1 MIIFFFLLSLVIL
14 LSITGYGL
22 LMLKV
27 INHKDLNYNYGLAGI
42 LGLFFLSIF
51 SSYSH
56 IILSH
61 NFLFNIIIILIGF
74 FLLLFFSKLNLKET
88 KYLTIIFSLLFIAFI
103 ISKTNED
110 YAYYHLPNALQFAQ
124 QKLQFGLGNINH
136 GFKHISSL
144 FMLMSLNYLP
154 FVEHYFFNLTNFCFL
169 VFFVYFIYK
178 EIYYRSKNNHNIS
191 LILLAL
197 FLILILVKFS
207 RIAEYGADIAGQII
221 IAIYVFYN
229 FELIFNNKLS
239 YQNKILYIK
248 ISLFLLIFAISTK
261 FILVIY
267 SLIVFLSLFYLK
279 EKKKLILSIFNL
291 KYFIF
296 LILPVCFL
304 FFFNFVSTGCIIYP
318 VSYSCFSDNFE
329 WALPMQTVNDLK
341 IHYEIWSKGGKGPTF
356 EVLQPEEYIRSFNWL
371 SNWISVYFFNKFLDY
386 LVLILFIILVLYCFF
401 YKQIIKRKK
410 EKIFTNKFF
419 TVLISLIIIFIV
431 WFMNFPT
438 LRYAGYLIV
447 FLVVSYP
454 FISFLNNKVNLK
466 DTSQIKKITIIFL
479 ISYFIFFIKNTN
491 RIYNELNIPI
501 NEHHN
506 FKNFPFY
513 WVDHVNYDEIE
524 IYNHKV
530 YKVNGKCWDTPST
543 CVRNTNRLK
552 IYKKKGYIYYSIIK

>member
-1 MIIFFFLLSLVIL
+1 
-14 LSITGYGL
+14 
-22 LMLKV
+22 
-27 INHKDLNYNYGLAGI
+27 
-42 LGLFFLSIF
+42 
-51 SSYSH
+51 
-56 IILSH
+56 
-61 NFLFNIIIILIGF
+61 
-74 FLLLFFSKLNLKET
+74 
-88 KYLTIIFSLLFIAFI
+88 
-103 ISKTNED
+103 
-110 YAYYHLPNALQFAQ
+110 
-124 QKLQFGLGNINH
+124 
-136 GFKHISSL
+136 
-144 FMLMSLNYLP
+144 
-154 FVEHYFFNLTNFCFL
+154 
-169 VFFVYFIYK
+169 
-178 EIYYRSKNNHNIS
+178 
-191 LILLAL
+191 
-197 FLILILVKFS
+197 
-207 RIAEYGADIAGQII
+207 
-221 IAIYVFYN
+221 
-229 FELIFNNKLS
+229 
-239 YQNKILYIK
+239 
-248 ISLFLLIFAISTK
+248 
-261 FILVIY
+261 
-267 SLIVFLSLFYLK
+267 
-279 EKKKLILSIFNL
+279 
-291 KYFIF
+291 
-296 LILPVCFL
+296 
-304 FFFNFVSTGCIIYP
+304 
-318 VSYSCFSDNFE
+318 
-329 WALPMQTVNDLK
+329 MQTVNDLK

-356 EVLQPEEYIRSFNWL
+356 EVLQPEEYIRSFNWV